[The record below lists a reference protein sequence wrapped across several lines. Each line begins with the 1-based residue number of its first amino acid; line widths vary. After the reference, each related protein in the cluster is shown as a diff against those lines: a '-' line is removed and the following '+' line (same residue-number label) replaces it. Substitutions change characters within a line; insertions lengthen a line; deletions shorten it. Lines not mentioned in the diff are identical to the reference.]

1 MKFQRFKFLSILSL
15 SVILISLLLS
25 LGALNQSQ
33 ASSPQFNLQSNTQSQ
48 NSITQYNTSPLY
60 RHLSKTS
67 NLNPKVLELALKAH
81 KNAKSKG
88 ITRSN
93 LITVIDYSLPSTKKR
108 LWVFDLMQKKVVYH
122 THVAH
127 GSGSGVNYAR
137 SFSNMPNS
145 YQSSVGLFLTGT
157 TYQGKH
163 GRSLNL
169 HGLEKG
175 INSNAYKRRIVMHS
189 ANYVGEHMIKNQG
202 RLGRSHGC
210 PALSPKMTAPIINK
224 IKNGVLLFS
233 YYPEPYWLGN
243 SSFL

>member
-1 MKFQRFKFLSILSL
+1 M
-15 SVILISLLLS
+15 
-25 LGALNQSQ
+25 NQSQ
-33 ASSPQFNLQSNTQSQ
+33 AFSSQSNLQSSAQ
-48 NSITQYNTSPLY
+48 NQPKIQHSITRHNTSPLY
-60 RHLSKTS
+60 QNLSKTS

-108 LWVFDLMQKKVVYH
+108 LWVFDLVQKKVVYH

-127 GSGSGVNYAR
+127 GSGSGANYAR
-137 SFSNMPNS
+137 SFSNKPNS
-145 YQSSVGLFLTGT
+145 HQSSVGLFLTGT
-157 TYQGKH
+157 TYHGKH

-169 HGLEKG
+169 HGLESG
-175 INSNAYKRRIVMHS
+175 INSNAYNRRIVIHS
-189 ANYVGEHMIKNQG
+189 ANYVGDHMIKNQG

-210 PALSPKMTAPIINK
+210 PALSPKMAAPIINK

-233 YYPEPYWLGN
+233 YYPEPYWLGH

>member
-1 MKFQRFKFLSILSL
+1 MKYQQAKFLSLLSVFLIIFLSFFVIQQGQAAVSQENALYQSL
-15 SVILISLLLS
+15 SAKSD
-25 LGALNQSQ
+25 
-33 ASSPQFNLQSNTQSQ
+33 
-48 NSITQYNTSPLY
+48 
-60 RHLSKTS
+60 
-67 NLNPKVLELALKAH
+67 LNPKVLNLALKAH
-81 KNAKSKG
+81 KKAKTKG

-93 LITVIDYSLPSTKKR
+93 LITVIDYSLPSTQKR
-108 LWVFDLMQKKVVYH
+108 LWVFDLEKKKMVYH

-127 GSGSGVNYAR
+127 GSGSGVNYAKT
-137 SFSNMPNS
+137 FSNHPNS

-175 INSNAYKRRIVMHS
+175 INSNAYQRRIVIHS
-189 ANYVGEHMIKNQG
+189 AKYVGEHFIKSQG

-210 PALSPKMTAPIINK
+210 PALSPKMAVPIINK
-224 IKNGVLLFS
+224 IKGGVLLFS
-233 YYPEPYWLGN
+233 YYPEPYWLGH